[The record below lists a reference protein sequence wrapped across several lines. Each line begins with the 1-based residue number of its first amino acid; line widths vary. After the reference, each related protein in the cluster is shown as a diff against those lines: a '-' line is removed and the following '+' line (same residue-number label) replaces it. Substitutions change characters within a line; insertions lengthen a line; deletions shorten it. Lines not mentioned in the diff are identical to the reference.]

1 LRAAPNATMRALI
14 DRLGLTEGH
23 GKDYGTYFR
32 STPDPQPAELFD
44 ANLLRRA
51 TEIYDRLCEYA
62 VR

>member
-1 LRAAPNATMRALI
+1 MRALI